1 MKCVKCNNDILDT
14 AKFCNHCGA
23 PQPQSPA
30 PEDKSCP
37 QCGASVAATAKFCRS
52 CGAQLTANTEP
63 PKAQHN
69 DFNVMMTNQH
79 ITWKILPGQI
89 AVKID
94 EQEMA
99 SYKRIKGVYVAPG
112 TVALFYVNGKCVATL
127 DSGSYAFDDYPD
139 EDATKSNAV
148 VSFLKRISRH
158 IVNGAAS
165 LFGFDRS
172 NIDAFGNK
180 VFYSVVLIK
189 GSDFPLLYDLDNVF
203 TKNLRCSV
211 GLHLLCKITNFN
223 DFFANQLTDKKF
235 VAIDAFSKTL
245 ESIVVTV
252 ANQVLSSADADAIT
266 HNQALTDAILTALQ
280 EKIAVIY
287 PFVTITQIISLTS
300 NHKDLEKIRALKEEL
315 YISELELEQLQARNT
330 FKNKLQ
336 NEDNRALL
344 LEARSQADFEALM
357 EKIDEE
363 KLLTQ
368 DERDKFILMLNA
380 ERQLREARTQVET
393 DVAINQLTQTDLLSQ
408 EELMALEVQIK
419 QRFAITELD
428 NDHAL
433 KLKRLQ
439 SEADIDREHLNWE
452 IAVGNKRIENQIWQQ
467 QQKDQYEID
476 KARNVANFQDERWE
490 AEFDHKKQ
498 EQDRKM
504 DLLRQATE
512 LRMQREDAEHKRKME
527 EKGQDYQ
534 HELDI
539 KNADHQHDLEDKR
552 ITATMSAEQILAMSS
567 EGASALAEKYKAE
580 AKAKEDSITL
590 ELMQQHNAQIS
601 AILSQQNADMKDIA
615 MASINANTRMQEERL
630 ADKEKENQ
638 RIHADAERHQDRML
652 ESVTTTVGA
661 VSGIKPNTLTIAS
674 TSVPGTPMPSTI
686 FCTNCGKSADSN
698 NIVCPHCGNTLK

>member
-1 MKCVKCNNDILDT
+1 MKCVSCNQEIKDS

-23 PQPQSPA
+23 PQPQSPVS
-30 PEDKSCP
+30 KGNTCP
-37 QCGASVAATAKFCRS
+37 KCGAAVAPTAKFCRS
-52 CGAQLTANTEP
+52 CGVQLAANTELSKTP
-63 PKAQHN
+63 DN
-69 DFNVMMTNQH
+69 DFNVMMTNHH
-79 ITWKILPGQI
+79 ITWKIVPGQL

-172 NIDAFGNK
+172 NIDAYGNK

-189 GSDFPLLYDLDNVF
+189 GSDFPLIYNLENVF
-203 TKNLRCSV
+203 TKGLRCSV
-211 GLHLLCKITNFN
+211 GLHLLCKINNFN

-235 VAIDAFSKTL
+235 VSIENFSKSL
-245 ESIVVTV
+245 ESIVTTV
-252 ANQVLSSADADAIT
+252 ANQALSNANPDEIT
-266 HNQALTDAILTALQ
+266 HNQALVDAILTALQ
-280 EKIAVIY
+280 EKFSAVY
-287 PFVTITQIISLTS
+287 PFVSITQIINLTS
-300 NHKDLEKIRALKEEL
+300 NHEELEKIRKLREEL
-315 YISELELEQLQARNT
+315 YISELELEQIQAMNT
-330 FKNKLQ
+330 FKNKFQ
-336 NEDNRALL
+336 NEENRALL

-363 KLLTQ
+363 KTLTQ
-368 DERDKFILMLNA
+368 DARDKFILMLNA

-393 DVAINQLTQTDLLSQ
+393 DVAINQLVQTDLLSQ

-467 QQKDQYEID
+467 QQQDQYEID
-476 KARNVANFQDERWE
+476 KARNVANFQDERWD

-552 ITATMSAEQILAMSS
+552 ITATMTAEQILAMSA

-580 AKAKEDSITL
+580 AKAKEESNAI

-601 AILSQQNADMKDIA
+601 AILSQQSADMKDIA
-615 MASINANTRMQEERL
+615 MASINANARAQEERL
-630 ADKEKENQ
+630 ANKEKENQ
-638 RIHADAERHQDRML
+638 RIHDDAERHQDRML

-661 VSGIKPNTLTIAS
+661 VGGIKPNTLTIAS
-674 TSVPGTPMPSTI
+674 TPAPVPPVASTV
-686 FCTNCGKSADSN
+686 FCTNCGKSADSKT
-698 NIVCPHCGNTLK
+698 IVCPHCGNTLK